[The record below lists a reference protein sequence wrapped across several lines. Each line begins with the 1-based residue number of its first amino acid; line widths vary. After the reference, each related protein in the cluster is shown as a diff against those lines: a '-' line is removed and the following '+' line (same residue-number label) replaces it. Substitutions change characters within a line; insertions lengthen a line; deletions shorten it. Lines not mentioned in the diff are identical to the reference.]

1 MHWLNGAP
9 AHVTRFG
16 QRQTPD
22 VNNVYAFH
30 RMVGEKPEES
40 TQVMSMSYSKVFSDG
55 DKLLN
60 FLNSGIG
67 DTRLCVSAFL
77 SSSFQRR
84 NDGIS
89 EWRLFPCDMRQTVTT
104 LMCDISS
111 SGQRKTNGF
120 VAVLIDNLQVPLP
133 MLALGCENDDS
144 VTASRGIY
152 NCLDKKLL
160 FAPSIRSKFLYLKI
174 DRLLRNWGT
183 RLCISDTHMVDLC
196 IIQVRMKSTN
206 TSLANVNVS
215 IASGTIHSNAKH
227 SILAKTYPENL
238 WRFAQIQNQHVMS
251 RIFTKHD
258 TAAITGLNNSTDLP
272 HRVCPLNQYQCGD
285 EHCIWTGLVLDG
297 IDHCP
302 DGTDENE
309 LSISGFQHE
318 AKLTKKLTAAF
329 LYFHCHN
336 DEYILW
342 YKVCN
347 GIHDC
352 VNGTDET
359 ICLASN
365 HLDSLQTVSKTEDV
379 KSSRCFKSN
388 IYLPSELFND
398 NIPDC
403 VFVKG
408 GDIIYEDEFRP
419 KAWLHPIS
427 DGDSV
432 LYGSEQYEVDQS
444 HCQFDLGVS
453 GHVVPYRDGRHLRLC
468 APVGC
473 KSSQYKCPES
483 YCISIVRLCDGV
495 RDCPYGE
502 DEASCPPEGKPLLC
516 PGMFKCKNGQCIH
529 QDQVCDGKLDCPTE
543 GNDEMVCDTP
553 ACPQECRCL
562 LKSMMCI
569 LQHHKTLNGSTFRH
583 IYVLS
588 SAIPIIYDGDTV
600 AVYNFSTGWLT
611 KVQPHSFNGVPNIVM
626 IDLSYNSLRTI
637 HSYGFSNLHKLSRL
651 VLVGN
656 KLSVIENYGFHQL
669 YQLEN
674 LIMNQMELKIIYGNA
689 FSHLTNLKVL
699 DLSENK
705 ISDINMVFLEN
716 SPGLRLLNVTN
727 NVLSYI
733 RNLSVISKNVTVH
746 TKVGYICCHAECV
759 SDANTT
765 LDCAEMDPGYLFTC
779 LAAILACSSV
789 SINIWNIRL
798 KRSRAFSV
806 AGALKQ
812 SAIANIL
819 LNCHLLVL
827 ALKHVLIPEYYIG
840 LWRGRI
846 CVALATLQFIA
857 LAALPWFSTVHMHAM
872 FSRMKTVI
880 AKPWITITN
889 VIVVWSLSI
898 IIGIVIVTLLY
909 TINFSNP
916 EISEHCSF
924 LSQYPNINLFGRL
937 VLCCLTLGFII
948 SLLFSVYFCLRI
960 RKLVKAS
967 NAMFNTLDSSRFN
980 TGKSSYTDVFKV
992 VVLLHAIVYLP
1003 VVGVSIAIISGYTV
1017 PFTAHLIFHITAVPI
1032 LSSTISINTILKYL
1046 IRQMKLKLHLS
1057 K

>member
-16 QRQTPD
+16 MRQTPD
-22 VNNVYAFH
+22 VNNVYAIH
-30 RMVGEKPEES
+30 SWVRKSREES
-40 TQVMSMSYSKVFSDG
+40 RRDMSTRYSKVYSDS
-55 DKLLN
+55 DKLQN

-77 SSSFQRR
+77 SSSTNIR

-89 EWRLFPCDMRQTVTT
+89 EWRLFPCDMRLMVTT

-111 SGQRKTNGF
+111 SGPKKPNRL
-120 VAVLIDNLQVPLP
+120 VAVFIDNLHVSLP
-133 MLALGCENDDS
+133 VIALGCENDDS
-144 VTASRGIY
+144 AAVSRGLY
-152 NCLDKKLL
+152 NCSDKSLV
-160 FAPSIRSKFLYLKI
+160 FTPIIHNKFLYRKI
-174 DRLLRNWGT
+174 YRLLRNWRT
-183 RLCISDTHMVDLC
+183 SQCTWKTHIVDLC
-196 IIQVRMKSTN
+196 VIQVRMKSAN
-206 TSLANVNVS
+206 TYPGKLNVTIVN
-215 IASGTIHSNAKH
+215 GTIHSTAEH

-238 WRFAQIQNQHVMS
+238 WRFAQIEDRHVMS
-251 RIFTKHD
+251 QILTKHGR
-258 TAAITGLNNSTDLP
+258 AAITVLNNSSDLP
-272 HRVCPLNQYQCGD
+272 HRVCPQDQYQCGD
-285 EHCIWTGLVLDG
+285 EHCIWAGLVLDG
-297 IDHCP
+297 LDHCP

-309 LSISGFQHE
+309 LSISGFHHE

-342 YKVCN
+342 YRVCN
-347 GIHDC
+347 GILDC

-365 HLDSLQTVSKTEDV
+365 HIDSLQTVSKSEDV
-379 KSSRCFKSN
+379 KSSHCFRSD
-388 IYLPSELFND
+388 IYIPSILFDD

-408 GDIIYEDEFRP
+408 RNIIYEDEFRP
-419 KAWLHPIS
+419 KAWFHPIS
-427 DGDSV
+427 DGDS
-432 LYGSEQYEVDQS
+432 LLFGSEQYEVDQS

-473 KSSQYKCPES
+473 KSIQYKCPES
-483 YCISIVRLCDGV
+483 YCLSIVRLCDGV

-543 GNDEMVCDTP
+543 GDDEMVCDTP
-553 ACPQECRCL
+553 ACPRECRCL

-583 IYVLS
+583 IYILS

-611 KVQPHSFNGVPNIVM
+611 KVQPHSFNGVPNIGI
-626 IDLSYNSLRTI
+626 IDLSYNSLQTI
-637 HSYGFSNLHKLSRL
+637 HSYAFSNLHKLSRL

-656 KLSVIENYGFHQL
+656 KLSVIENYGFNQL

-689 FSHLTNLKVL
+689 FSHLTNLKAL
-699 DLSENK
+699 DLSDNN
-705 ISDINMVFLEN
+705 ISDINMVFLET
-716 SPGLRLLNVTN
+716 SPALTLLNVTN
-727 NVLSYI
+727 NFLTYI
-733 RNLSVISKNVTVH
+733 RNLSVITKNVTVH
-746 TKVGYICCHAECV
+746 TSVGYICCHAECV
-759 SDANTT
+759 SDANTVV
-765 LDCAEMDPGYLFTC
+765 DCVEMDPGYLFTC

-798 KRSRAFSV
+798 RRSRAFSV

-819 LNCHLLVL
+819 FNCHILVL

-872 FSRMKTVI
+872 FSRLKTVI
-880 AKPWITITN
+880 AKPWITITI
-889 VIVVWSLSI
+889 VIVVWLLSI
-898 IIGIVIVTLLY
+898 TTGIILVTLLY
-909 TINFSNP
+909 TINSLNP
-916 EISEHCSF
+916 ELSEHCSF
-924 LSQYPNINLFGRL
+924 LSQYPHINLFGRL
-937 VLCCLTLGFII
+937 IMCCLTLGFII

-960 RKLVKAS
+960 RRLAKAS
-967 NAMFNTLDSSRFN
+967 NAMFNTLDSNRFN
-980 TGKSSYTDVFKV
+980 TGKDSYTSVFAV
-992 VVLLHAIVYLP
+992 VVLLPAIVYLP

-1017 PFTAHLIFHITAVPI
+1017 PFMAHLIFHITAVPI
-1032 LSSTISINTILKYL
+1032 LSSTISIHTIFKYL
-1046 IRQMKLKLHLS
+1046 MRKKKKLKS
-1057 K
+1057 NFA